1 MQGEYTMRY
10 QEIRPVRYTQTPPK
24 PTNPADQQSQSLA
37 IEPDAVAHA
46 RWQRLK
52 SVDIA
57 NHAARVQPTNHD
69 LTMAFMRYGAAQSQ
83 ANQDLKK
90 WQRRKQTVKIQQNRE
105 KIKSHQ

>member
-1 MQGEYTMRY
+1 MRY

-24 PTNPADQQSQSLA
+24 PPNPADQQAQSLA
-37 IEPDAVAHA
+37 VEPDAVTHA

-90 WQRRKQTVKIQQNRE
+90 WQRRKQTVKIHP
-105 KIKSHQ
+105 KK

>member
-1 MQGEYTMRY
+1 MRY

-24 PTNPADQQSQSLA
+24 PTNPADQQAQSLA

-69 LTMAFMRYGAAQSQ
+69 LTMAFMRYGAVQSQ
-83 ANQDLKK
+83 ANKELRQ
-90 WQRRKQTVKIQQNRE
+90 WQRRTQPVKLHP
-105 KIKSHQ
+105 KK

>member
-1 MQGEYTMRY
+1 MRY

-24 PTNPADQQSQSLA
+24 PPNPADQQAQSLA
-37 IEPDAVAHA
+37 VEPDAVAHA

-90 WQRRKQTVKIQQNRE
+90 WQRRKQTVKIYP
-105 KIKSHQ
+105 KK

>member
-1 MQGEYTMRY
+1 MRY

-24 PTNPADQQSQSLA
+24 PTNPADQQAQSLA

-90 WQRRKQTVKIQQNRE
+90 WQQRKKTVKIHP
-105 KIKSHQ
+105 KK

>member
-1 MQGEYTMRY
+1 MRY

-24 PTNPADQQSQSLA
+24 PPNPADQQAQSLA
-37 IEPDAVAHA
+37 VEPDAVAHA

-90 WQRRKQTVKIQQNRE
+90 WQRRKQTVKIHP
-105 KIKSHQ
+105 KK